1 MSITQEKREEITKK
15 FQRDEKDS
23 GSPELQI
30 AVLSHRIKELTE
42 HMKQHKHDYSTQR
55 GLLQMVSR
63 RRRLLAYLQRTNRDG
78 YLELIKELGLR
89 R

>member
-1 MSITQEKREEITKK
+1 MSITTEKREEITRK
-15 FQRDEKDS
+15 FQRNEKDS

-30 AVLSHRIKELTE
+30 AILSHRIKELTE
-42 HMKQHKHDYSTQR
+42 HMKQHKHDYATQR

-63 RRRLLAYLQRTNRDG
+63 RRRLLAYLQKKNRDG

>member
-1 MSITQEKREEITKK
+1 MSITTAQREEITKK

-23 GSPELQI
+23 GSPEVQI
-30 AVLSHRIKELTE
+30 AILSHRIKELTE
-42 HMKQHKHDYSTQR
+42 HMKQHKHDYATQR

-63 RRRLLAYLQRTNRDG
+63 RRRLLAYLQKKNREG
-78 YLELIKELGLR
+78 YLALIKELGLR